1 MKTMDMLYLNPNR
14 NMRDH
19 RMLLTNIVDTVD
31 SRKDQR

>member
-14 NMRDH
+14 NMTDH
-19 RMLLTNIVDTVD
+19 RMLLTNIVDPVD